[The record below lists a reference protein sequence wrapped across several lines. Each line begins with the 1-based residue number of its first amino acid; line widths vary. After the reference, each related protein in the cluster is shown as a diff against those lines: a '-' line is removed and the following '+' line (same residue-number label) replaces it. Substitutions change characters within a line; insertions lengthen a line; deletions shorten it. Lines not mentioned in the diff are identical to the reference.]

1 MGGGENEGGEN
12 EGGEKEGRRREKEG
26 GKEGVRME
34 GGGEEEGKSDR
45 KVVSDYLMFSGK
57 REDILPL
64 YMLSSSSVA
73 LTYIVSDSCTLH

>member
-34 GGGEEEGKSDR
+34 GGGRGR
-45 KVVSDYLMFSGK
+45 K
-57 REDILPL
+57 E
-64 YMLSSSSVA
+64 
-73 LTYIVSDSCTLH
+73 